1 MTLQSQ
7 ICEALCDGFNI
18 REVNVGFAI
27 ASPFNWFTGDKMI
40 FYARKRGAQVR
51 FEDSG
56 GTLFELEGAGVD
68 FSSATRVEQLKEICE
83 EHDVILDEGEGL
95 FYSDWTNSDRA
106 GLEAVNFMSFMVRV
120 QDMLLTVR
128 SRVAST
134 FRDDLV
140 AAIEER
146 FQSEATIEFGEAPL
160 STLPDYVVDI
170 IVKHRSG
177 KTAAIFPATS
187 EVKALEA
194 VLFAKE
200 LELQH
205 ITDVVPF
212 LVFEKAEGEKKIRS
226 STRSKALNSEL
237 NLASWDGGSAE
248 VMRKLANHVEEAA

>member
-1 MTLQSQ
+1 MNLQHQ

-18 REVNVGFAI
+18 REVNMGLAI
-27 ASPFNWFTGDKMI
+27 ASPFDWFTGDKMI
-40 FYARKRGAQVR
+40 FYARRRGAQVR

-56 GTLFELEGAGVD
+56 TTLFELEGAGVD
-68 FSSATRVEQLKEICE
+68 FSSPTRIEQLKEICQ
-83 EHDVILDEGEGL
+83 EHHVTLEDDEGL
-95 FYSDWTNSDRA
+95 FYSNWIDETRA
-106 GLEAVNFMSFMVRV
+106 GLEAVNFMTFMVRV

-140 AAIEER
+140 AAIESR
-146 FQSEATIEFGEAPL
+146 FEDEATIEFGNAPVASL
-160 STLPDYVVDI
+160 SDYNVDI
-170 IVKHRSG
+170 VVKHRSG

-200 LELQH
+200 LELQNVH
-205 ITDVVPF
+205 NVVPF

-226 STRSKALNSEL
+226 TTRSKALNSEL
-237 NLASWDGGSAE
+237 NLASWDGGAAE
-248 VMRKLANHVEEAA
+248 VMRKLANHLAEAA

>member
-1 MTLQSQ
+1 MGL
-7 ICEALCDGFNI
+7 
-18 REVNVGFAI
+18 AI
-27 ASPFNWFTGDKMI
+27 ASPFDWFTGDKMI
-40 FYARKRGAQVR
+40 FYARKRGAQIR

-56 GTLFELEGAGVD
+56 ATLFELEGAGVD
-68 FSSATRVEQLKEICE
+68 FSSATRVEQLKEICA
-83 EHDVILDEGEGL
+83 EHDVILDEDESL
-95 FYSDWTNSDRA
+95 FYTDWTNADRA

-146 FQSEATIEFGEAPL
+146 FEGEATIGYNEAPV
-160 STLPDYVVDI
+160 STLKDYVVDI
-170 IVKHRSG
+170 VVKHHSG

-205 ITDVVPF
+205 IENVVPF

-237 NLASWDGGSAE
+237 KLASWDGGRDE
-248 VMRKLANHVEEAA
+248 VMRKLANQIAKAA

>member
-1 MTLQSQ
+1 MGL
-7 ICEALCDGFNI
+7 
-18 REVNVGFAI
+18 AI
-27 ASPFNWFTGDKMI
+27 ASPFNWFTGDKMV
-40 FYARKRGAQVR
+40 FYARKRGAQIR

-56 GTLFELEGAGVD
+56 ATLFELEGAGVD
-68 FSSATRVEQLKEICE
+68 FSSSTRIEQLKEICQ
-83 EHDVILDEGEGL
+83 EHDVTLDEEEGL
-95 FYSDWTNSDRA
+95 FYSEWSNADRA

-146 FQSEATIEFGEAPL
+146 FESEATIEFGAAPVAAL
-160 STLPDYVVDI
+160 SDYVVDI
-170 IVKHRSG
+170 VVKHRSG

-200 LELQH
+200 LELQRV
-205 ITDVVPF
+205 TDVVPF

-237 NLASWDGGSAE
+237 NLASWDGGRAE
-248 VMRKLANHVEEAA
+248 VIRKLANHIEEAA